1 MTDDVPD
8 GQSDEQAGEVPAG
21 EPVGWR
27 VIDPDGN
34 VVDSGPGMV
43 LEMVTEMGDQGEAG

>member
-1 MTDDVPD
+1 MSEPST
-8 GQSDEQAGEVPAG
+8 GSAQAPPEVA
-21 EPVGWR
+21 EVGWR

-43 LEMVTEMGDQGEAG
+43 LIAVAESGPDTTTDTTEES

>member
-8 GQSDEQAGEVPAG
+8 EQANEVPAG

-43 LEMVTEMGDQGEAG
+43 LDAVTDLGEQDEAG